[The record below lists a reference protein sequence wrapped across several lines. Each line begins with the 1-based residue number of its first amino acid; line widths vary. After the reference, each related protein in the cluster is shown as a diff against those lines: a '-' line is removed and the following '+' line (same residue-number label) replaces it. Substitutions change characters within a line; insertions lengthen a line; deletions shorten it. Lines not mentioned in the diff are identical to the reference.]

1 MGADT
6 PVGLRLVTPELRRT
20 WKLIRRGAAA
30 PPARNSKQRVEDGVT
45 RPVQRQETFGLI
57 RSVH

>member
-1 MGADT
+1 MGGGGAGADT

-30 PPARNSKQRVEDGVT
+30 PPACNSKQRA
-45 RPVQRQETFGLI
+45 RMASRQPV
-57 RSVH
+57 